1 MLWVNNVINSQLN
14 NNLEL
19 ITDFANWKV
28 VISFILALLVSIFII
43 WWGDSTWA
51 YISLFTSYIIIAN
64 IAYSWDWPLIWFPLC
79 YLLSLIIFNCFVLI
93 KQFLSADAKKI
104 NRKYLLIFL
113 GLYGLTVCLFAINEF
128 IPNNSLK
135 HLLQPYGVKQRFF
148 ILADSLEKKLSNFVI
163 DLQSF
168 WCKFNLAYPEIIRN
182 SLVDERPNSFILEVR
197 VKDKAGIV
205 KEGCGLRSGSAVVI
219 NSEITSS
226 SNITAVKRYVIAQN
240 RAFVGE
246 QHSFGIS
253 ATKFTEVDS
262 DINIVQ
268 ELQKVERDFKDGKDS
283 VGPGTLSR
291 YLSPSISAALNLSA
305 LTPTLRNEHRAIL
318 LAPHF
323 SQNSL
328 FSNYREI
335 FTATTNN
342 QINNVNSTTLFTQ
355 LESYN
360 EDFIRAYNSSCNY
373 PVLKDEFNHIPI
385 SELEQILENSKVG
398 DFKIGWTIANL
409 QHGPSMGGHY
419 AYVLFSQDQKRA
431 LAILLTTSLFNNLE
445 QTTFNNKVLDTIS
458 NKILRD
464 NGIDKNGVVATLP
477 GIKNLINPT
486 SRSWLKKLTPADG
499 FKQRVAPTLLVVE
512 TEILNKFISFDRIDP
527 STLINAKVNLIN
539 EHDHVL
545 MVFKNFLTYSVDTK
559 NGMVKTLTINKI
571 NNNGCS

>member
-1 MLWVNNVINSQLN
+1 M
-14 NNLEL
+14 
-19 ITDFANWKV
+19 
-28 VISFILALLVSIFII
+28 
-43 WWGDSTWA
+43 
-51 YISLFTSYIIIAN
+51 
-64 IAYSWDWPLIWFPLC
+64 
-79 YLLSLIIFNCFVLI
+79 LSLIIFNCFVLI

-219 NSEITSS
+219 NSEISSS

-360 EDFIRAYNSSCNY
+360 EDFIRAYNSSCNC
-373 PVLKDEFNHIPI
+373 PVLGDEFIYLAL
-385 SELEQILENSKVG
+385 SELEEALDSVTAE
-398 DFKIGWTIANL
+398 DFKFGRIIANL
-409 QHGPSMGGHY
+409 THIPLVGDHY
-419 AYVLFSQDQKRA
+419 VFILFLPNSKYA
-431 LAILLTTSLFNNLE
+431 LVQILTTSISNKIQ
-445 QTTFNNKVLDTIS
+445 QTTFNNE
-458 NKILRD
+458 ILNTVSKSILIG
-464 NGIDKNGVVATLP
+464 NGLKLKESEAATLP
-477 GIKNLINPT
+477 LFKEIIDSTKIVSKCP
-486 SRSWLKKLTPADG
+486 RDG

-512 TEILNKFISFDRIDP
+512 YEDVPKFINFKNIKELISVNATVIFKYEFETILNTFRTSIKYSIDP
-527 STLINAKVNLIN
+527 KTNLVKALTLK
-539 EHDHVL
+539 
-545 MVFKNFLTYSVDTK
+545 K
-559 NGMVKTLTINKI
+559 
-571 NNNGCS
+571 